1 MSIESISK
9 IVTELKAFNH
19 QIPSVSPEIELSV
32 CIPARNEAQTIWKTL
47 TALANQLSGDKAVST
62 QLYEVLVLC
71 NHCDDHTV
79 ELCKLFQELNP
90 AFPFYYYVT
99 TNPVINNVGAARRV
113 LMDLA
118 SERLNDTGFIIMTDA
133 DTIADKNWLE
143 SFLKLQSEPID
154 LVCGQITPDMK
165 GLNAEAKKNLFENRH
180 YLDLVSRLD
189 SEIYPQQS
197 DPWPRH
203 SHNSGP
209 NMAIR
214 NSVYKNIGGIPPI
227 ACLEDIALYQKVIS
241 SGYAIKHAMEPKVTT
256 SCRSSSRVQG
266 GFGSQIQNWS
276 ASKTENVEGYDKLRE
291 RFTAFDEIE
300 QYYSQTSEELRNSI
314 GHRLKIQK
322 QTLLSLIEN
331 HDSSNSL
338 VIYLEKFLK
347 DHAPWNAAH
356 PDISITEA
364 IEELE
369 NHFSVFSQTSKIY
382 SSARSELSS
391 LKRFE

>member
-1 MSIESISK
+1 
-9 IVTELKAFNH
+9 
-19 QIPSVSPEIELSV
+19 
-32 CIPARNEAQTIWKTL
+32 
-47 TALANQLSGDKAVST
+47 
-62 QLYEVLVLC
+62 
-71 NHCDDHTV
+71 
-79 ELCKLFQELNP
+79 
-90 AFPFYYYVT
+90 
-99 TNPVINNVGAARRV
+99 
-113 LMDLA
+113 
-118 SERLNDTGFIIMTDA
+118 
-133 DTIADKNWLE
+133 
-143 SFLKLQSEPID
+143 
-154 LVCGQITPDMK
+154 
-165 GLNAEAKKNLFENRH
+165 
-180 YLDLVSRLD
+180 
-189 SEIYPQQS
+189 
-197 DPWPRH
+197 
-203 SHNSGP
+203 
-209 NMAIR
+209 MAIR

-291 RFTAFDEIE
+291 RFMAFAEIE

-322 QTLLSLIEN
+322 QMLLSLIEN
-331 HDSSNSL
+331 HDSNNSL
-338 VIYLEKFLK
+338 VIYLENFLK

-356 PDISITEA
+356 PNISITEA

-382 SSARSELSS
+382 RSARSELSS